1 MENELNEEILKP
13 KLSIIEPDFILDIC
27 DWNPTTLAFL
37 KAFTDRKCNSNKKID
52 PPVESNDK
60 PLIEPITD
68 TKPETKPDTQFIPDP
83 KETEDNIP
91 TEKEKQDFS
100 TPPEKKLKICQY
112 KVKEEEI
119 LGTDGNMKIY
129 RQVKEYLEK
138 HLPDNFTRL
147 DMINMLPT
155 AWKKI
160 FNEELSLGSA
170 KTYWAKYKRYMVNQ
184 GLIKEDESYHYHKV
198 KEDETVPDGKDD
210 DDDSDGGKDHCYLP
224 DWTNDELDFL
234 EKNIFK
240 FPKIDKA
247 IEFIA
252 KELGKTE
259 DEVRSKAKKRGMIL
273 R

>member
-27 DWNPTTLAFL
+27 KWNPTTLAFL
-37 KAFTDRKCNSNKKID
+37 KAFTDHKCSGNKKID
-52 PPVESNDK
+52 PPVESDSK
-60 PLIEPITD
+60 SLVEPITD
-68 TKPETKPDTQFIPDP
+68 NKPETEPDTQFIPDP
-83 KETEDNIP
+83 KENENKIP
-91 TEKEKQDFS
+91 TKKEKQDLS
-100 TPPEKKLKICQY
+100 AAPEKKLKIFQY

-147 DMINMLPT
+147 DMINMLPI

-160 FNEELSLGSA
+160 FNEKLSLGSA

-198 KEDETVPDGKDD
+198 KEDENEPKDKDDDFDDGKDH
-210 DDDSDGGKDHCYLP
+210 SYLP
-224 DWTNDELDFL
+224 EWTNDELNVL
-234 EKNIFK
+234 ENKIFI
-240 FPKIDKA
+240 PPT
-247 IEFIA
+247 IEEGIA
-252 KELGKTE
+252 DVAEKLHKTYEEVEL
-259 DEVRSKAKKRGMIL
+259 KAKKRGMIL
-273 R
+273 K